1 MSTGISQ
8 LTVLFCP
15 WVILG
20 LGGGN
25 TGEGGG
31 RWSEIYPLPTEA
43 GSVREEWGSL

>member
-25 TGEGGG
+25 TVEGRGKMVG
-31 RWSEIYPLPTEA
+31 DASFGY
-43 GSVREEWGSL
+43 